1 MSKTDSRPG
10 EAISLFLLKT
20 KSVPSDGYE
29 EQFTAVKDGIGFEPT
44 FIPVLEHTFN
54 EKGLKIVRNLI
65 RQDQIGQHEEAK
77 YGGLIF
83 TSQRSVDAF
92 SKLVIEAAEAG
103 DGTRSEPPPPPP
115 SSDSAC
121 TDDGTWTH
129 IQEVPVYTVGPATGR
144 ALRAIKQL
152 PSLQTFGA
160 HTGSGE
166 ALAEFILEHFEDW
179 HRDSDERPALLFPV
193 GEQRR
198 DVIPRTLMD
207 PRLMSRG
214 RGIRVDE
221 VVVYESGE
229 RASFEGDLAAQ
240 VRRSEGKAARW
251 VVVFSPTGCAAMLRA
266 LDLLDPD
273 TGRVRGAGRRAGTTF
288 VATIGTTTRDHLR
301 DEFGFDPDV
310 CAETPSPE
318 GVETGIRKFMRDRR
332 RQR

>member
-1 MSKTDSRPG
+1 MSKTDPGPG
-10 EAISLFLLKT
+10 EATSLFLLKT

-29 EQFTAVKDGIGFEPT
+29 EQFATVKDGIRFEPT

-54 EKGLKIVRNLI
+54 EKGLKVVRNLI
-65 RQDQIGQHEEAK
+65 RRDQIGQHEGAK

-83 TSQRSVDAF
+83 TSQRSVEAF
-92 SKLVIEAAEAG
+92 SKVVSEAAEAG
-103 DGTRSEPPPPPP
+103 DGAPTTPPSLP
-115 SSDSAC
+115 SSDSAR
-121 TDDGTWTH
+121 TDDGTWAH
-129 IQEVPVYTVGPATGR
+129 IQQVPIYTVGPATSR

-166 ALAEFILEHFEDW
+166 VLAEFVLEHFEDW

-207 PRLMSRG
+207 PRLLSRG

-221 VVVYESGE
+221 VVVYGSGE
-229 RASFEGDLAAQ
+229 RESFEEDLVAQ
-240 VRRSEGKAARW
+240 LRRTEGKAARW

-266 LDLLDPD
+266 LDLLDPE
-273 TGRVRGAGRRAGTTF
+273 TGRVREGGRRAGTTF

-301 DEFGFDPDV
+301 EEFGFDADV

-318 GVETGIRKFMRDRR
+318 GVEAGIRKFIRDRR